1 MRGIVVPAFGG
12 PEVLTVEDL
21 PDPAAGP
28 GELLVQV
35 HAAGLNFADVMS
47 RLGHYAGAVT
57 VPYVGGFEFSGVVTG
72 AGTGTSRFRP
82 GDRVAGMIRGGG
94 FAETVCVD
102 ERDVIRIPDRLDF
115 VEGAAVPV
123 AYSTA
128 WAGLFRSANLQPGE
142 RVLVLAAAGGVGLA
156 AVQLASQHGAE
167 VWGAASPGKHPAVAK
182 AGAAH
187 LVDYTEPG
195 WRDQLPSFDVVM
207 DAIGGESFGESYRSL
222 RPGGRL
228 VAFGAVREFDGGV
241 RAEGDGPAKDFRLV
255 TGVDASTVMID
266 SVSVIGLDLRV
277 MWDHFD
283 TMRPWLQPLE
293 ALLEAGIIRPVVSEV
308 LPFARVADAHRILT
322 ERSNTGKVVLVP

>member
-12 PEVLTVEDL
+12 PEVLTLAEL
-21 PDPAAGP
+21 PDPDP
-28 GELLVQV
+28 GSGEVAV
-35 HAAGLNFADVMS
+35 EVRAAGLNFADVMS

-57 VPYVGGFEFSGVVTG
+57 VPYVGGFELSGVVTAVGPG
-72 AGTGTSRFRP
+72 ATRFRP
-82 GDRVAGMIRGGG
+82 GDRVAAMIRGGG
-94 FAETVCVD
+94 FAEKVCVD
-102 ERDVIRIPDRLDF
+102 ERDVIRLPDRLGF
-115 VEGAAVPV
+115 AEGAAVPV

-156 AVQLASQHGAE
+156 AVQLAAQHGAE
-167 VWGAASPGKHPAVAK
+167 VWGAASPGKHPAVEA

-187 LVDYTEPG
+187 VVDYTRPG
-195 WRDQLPSFDVVM
+195 WRELLPSFDVVM

-241 RAEGDGPAKDFRLV
+241 RAAGEGPPKDFRLV

-277 MWDHFD
+277 LWDHYG
-283 TMRPWLQPLE
+283 TVQPWLQPLE
-293 ALLEAGIIRPVVSEV
+293 PLLESGVIRPVVSQV
-308 LPFARVADAHRILT
+308 LPFTEVADAHRILT